1 VNQNVSMRDLLVAM
15 AERSASDLHITAGA
29 PPTLRVHGHLV
40 GLDYPPL
47 DGEQTKALA
56 YSLINAEQRERF
68 ESNHELDFSYGVSGL
83 SRYRV
88 NVYRQRGVVGVAL
101 RSIPHQPKSF
111 QELGLP
117 AEICTQLIQRHKG
130 LILVTGPTGHGKTTS
145 MAAML
150 DRINRE
156 RDVHI
161 VTVEDPLEYL
171 FQHQKAL
178 VNQREVGSDTHSFP
192 AALKYVLRQDP
203 DVVLIGEMRDLET
216 IQAAL
221 TIAETGHLTFAT
233 LHTNSCAQSIDR
245 IIDVFPPHQQS
256 QVRAQLALVLEAV
269 FNQLLIPKRDGRGRA
284 LAMEILV
291 ATPAIRNMIREEKVH
306 QIYSAM
312 QAGQKFGMQTMNQSL
327 ASLYLRGAI
336 SRPEALSRSSYPEE
350 LLRMMDQPVAAAA
363 R

>member
-1 VNQNVSMRDLLVAM
+1 MRDLLVAM
-15 AERSASDLHITAGA
+15 AERGASDLHIAAGT
-29 PPTLRVHGHLV
+29 PPTLRVHGHLIP
-40 GLDYPPL
+40 LDYPPT
-47 DGEQTKALA
+47 DAETTKALA
-56 YSLINAEQRERF
+56 YSLISAEQRDRF
-68 ESNHELDFSYGVSGL
+68 ESNFELDFSYGVSGL

-88 NVYRQRGVVGVAL
+88 NVYRQRGAVGIAI
-101 RSIPHQPKSF
+101 RSIPHQPKTF

-117 AEICTQLIQRHKG
+117 VEICTSLVQRHKG

-145 MAAML
+145 MAAMV
-150 DRINRE
+150 DWINRN
-156 RDVHI
+156 RDVHV
-161 VTVEDPLEYL
+161 VTIEDPLEYL
-171 FQHQKAL
+171 FNHQKAL
-178 VNQREVGSDTHSFP
+178 VNQREVGNDTHSFP

-269 FNQLLIPKRDGRGRA
+269 FNQLLIPRRDGKGRSLA
-284 LAMEILV
+284 LEILM

-327 ASLYLRGAI
+327 ATLYLRGQI
-336 SRPEALSRSSYPEE
+336 SRQEALSRSLFPEE
-350 LLRMMDQPVAAAA
+350 LLRMMDQSPAGSS

>member
-1 VNQNVSMRDLLVAM
+1 VTMRDLLVAM
-15 AERSASDLHITAGA
+15 AERSASDLHITSGA
-29 PPTLRVHGHLV
+29 APTLRVHGHLV
-40 GLDYPPL
+40 PLEYPALTP
-47 DGEQTKALA
+47 DQTKALA
-56 YSLINAEQRERF
+56 YSLITTEQRERF
-68 ESNHELDFSYGVSGL
+68 EANHELDFSYGITGL

-88 NVYRQRGVVGVAL
+88 NIYQQKNAVGMAV
-101 RSIPHQPKSF
+101 RSIPHTPKTF
-111 QELGLP
+111 EELGLP
-117 AEICTQLIQRHKG
+117 SEICNTLIGRHKG
-130 LILVTGPTGHGKTTS
+130 LILMTGPTGHGKTTS
-145 MAAML
+145 MAAMI
-150 DRINRE
+150 DKINKT
-156 RDVHI
+156 RDVHV

-171 FQHQKAL
+171 YDHQKAL
-178 VNQREVGSDTHSFP
+178 VNQREVGQDTHSFP

-245 IIDVFPPHQQS
+245 VIDVFPPHQQS

-269 FNQLLIPKRDGRGRA
+269 FNQLLIPRKDGRGRV
-284 LAMEILV
+284 LAMEMLI

-312 QAGQKFGMQTMNQSL
+312 QAGQKFGMQTMNQAL
-327 ASLYLRGAI
+327 ANLYLRGLI
-336 SRPEALSRSSYPEE
+336 SRQEAVTRSMFPEE
-350 LLRMMDQPVAAAA
+350 LLRLIEQPATVGS

>member
-1 VNQNVSMRDLLVAM
+1 MRDLLVAM
-15 AERSASDLHITAGA
+15 AERNASDLHITSGA

-40 GLDYPPL
+40 PLEYPALTP
-47 DGEQTKALA
+47 DQTKALA
-56 YSLINAEQRERF
+56 YSLITTEQRERF
-68 ESNHELDFSYGVSGL
+68 EANHELDFSYGITGL

-88 NVYRQRGVVGVAL
+88 NIYQQKNAVGMAV
-101 RSIPHQPKSF
+101 RSIPHTPKTF
-111 QELGLP
+111 EELGLP
-117 AEICTQLIQRHKG
+117 SEICNTLIGRHKG

-145 MAAML
+145 MAAMIEK
-150 DRINRE
+150 INKT
-156 RDVHI
+156 RDVHV

-171 FQHQKAL
+171 YDHQKAL
-178 VNQREVGSDTHSFP
+178 VNQREVGQDTHSFP

-245 IIDVFPPHQQS
+245 VIDVFPPHQQS

-269 FNQLLIPKRDGRGRA
+269 FNQLLIPRKDGRGRV
-284 LAMEILV
+284 LAMEMLI

-312 QAGQKFGMQTMNQSL
+312 QAGQKFGMQTMNQAL
-327 ASLYLRGAI
+327 ANLYLRGLI
-336 SRPEALSRSSYPEE
+336 SRQEAVSRSLFPEE
-350 LLRMMDQPVAAAA
+350 LLRLIEQPATVGS

>member
-1 VNQNVSMRDLLVAM
+1 MRDLLVAM
-15 AERSASDLHITAGA
+15 AERNASDLHITSGVA
-29 PPTLRVHGHLV
+29 PTLRVHGHLV
-40 GLDYPPL
+40 PLEYPALTP
-47 DGEQTKALA
+47 DQTKALA
-56 YSLINAEQRERF
+56 YSLITTEQRERF
-68 ESNHELDFSYGVSGL
+68 EANHELDFSYGITGL

-88 NVYRQRGVVGVAL
+88 NIYQQKNAVGMAV
-101 RSIPHQPKSF
+101 RSIPHTPKTF
-111 QELGLP
+111 EELGLP
-117 AEICTQLIQRHKG
+117 SEICNTLIGRHKG
-130 LILVTGPTGHGKTTS
+130 LILMTGPTGHGKTTS
-145 MAAML
+145 MAAMI
-150 DRINRE
+150 DKINKT
-156 RDVHI
+156 RDVHV

-171 FQHQKAL
+171 YDHQKAL
-178 VNQREVGSDTHSFP
+178 VNQREVGQDTHSFP

-245 IIDVFPPHQQS
+245 VIDVFPPHQQS

-269 FNQLLIPKRDGRGRA
+269 FNQLLIPRKDGRGRV
-284 LAMEILV
+284 LAMEMLI

-312 QAGQKFGMQTMNQSL
+312 QAGQKFGMQTMNQAL
-327 ASLYLRGAI
+327 ANLYLRGLI
-336 SRPEALSRSSYPEE
+336 SRQEAVSRSIFPEE
-350 LLRMMDQPVAAAA
+350 LLRLIEQPAAVGS

>member
-1 VNQNVSMRDLLVAM
+1 MRDLLVAM
-15 AERSASDLHITAGA
+15 AERSASDLHITSGA

-40 GLDYPPL
+40 PLEYPPL
-47 DGEQTKALA
+47 TPDQTKALA
-56 YSLINAEQRERF
+56 YSMITTEQRERF
-68 ESNHELDFSYGVSGL
+68 EANHELDFSYGITGL

-88 NVYRQRGVVGVAL
+88 NVYQQKNAVGIAI
-101 RSIPHQPKSF
+101 RSIPHTPRGF
-111 QELGLP
+111 EELGLP
-117 AEICTQLIQRHKG
+117 VDSCNSLIGKHKG
-130 LILVTGPTGHGKTTS
+130 LILITGPTGHGKTTT
-145 MAAML
+145 MAAMI
-150 DRINRE
+150 DRINRL

-171 FQHQKAL
+171 YEHQKAL
-178 VNQREVGSDTHSFP
+178 VNQREVGQDTHSFP

-245 IIDVFPPHQQS
+245 VIDVFPPHQQS

-269 FNQLLIPKRDGRGRA
+269 FNQLLIPRKDGRGRVLA
-284 LAMEILV
+284 LEILM

-312 QAGQKFGMQTMNQSL
+312 QAGQKFGMQTMNQAL
-327 ASLYLRGAI
+327 ADHYLRGRI
-336 SRPEALSRSSYPEE
+336 TRQEAVSRSMYPEE
-350 LLRMMDQPVAAAA
+350 LLRLIEQPQVAS

>member
-1 VNQNVSMRDLLVAM
+1 MTMRDLLVAM
-15 AERSASDLHITAGA
+15 AERNASDLHITSGV

-40 GLDYPPL
+40 PLEYPPL
-47 DGEQTKALA
+47 TPDQTKALA
-56 YSLINAEQRERF
+56 YSLITTEQRERF
-68 ESNHELDFSYGVSGL
+68 EANHELDFSYGITGL

-88 NVYRQRGVVGVAL
+88 NVYQQKNAVGVAI
-101 RSIPHQPKSF
+101 RSIPHQPKTF
-111 QELGLP
+111 EELGLP
-117 AEICTQLIQRHKG
+117 AENCNTLITKTKG
-130 LILVTGPTGHGKTTS
+130 LILITGPTGHGKTTT
-145 MAAML
+145 MAAMV
-150 DRINRE
+150 DKINKT

-161 VTVEDPLEYL
+161 ITVEDPLEYL
-171 FQHQKAL
+171 HDHQKAL
-178 VNQREVGSDTHSFP
+178 VNQREVGQDTHSFP

-269 FNQLLIPKRDGRGRA
+269 FNQLLVPRKDARGRM

-291 ATPAIRNMIREEKVH
+291 ATPAVRNMIREEKVH
-306 QIYSAM
+306 QIYSSM
-312 QAGQKFGMQTMNQSL
+312 QAGQKFGMQTMNQAL
-327 ASLYLRGAI
+327 ANLYLRGQITRQEAI
-336 SRPEALSRSSYPEE
+336 SRSMYPDE
-350 LLRMMDQPVAAAA
+350 LLRLIEQPAQMAS

>member
-1 VNQNVSMRDLLVAM
+1 MRDLLVAM
-15 AERSASDLHITAGA
+15 AERGASDLHITVGK

-40 GLDYPPL
+40 MLDAPPL
-47 DGEQTKALA
+47 DGETTKALA
-56 YSLINAEQRERF
+56 YSMITAEQRDRF
-68 ESNHELDFSYGVSGL
+68 EANLELDFSYGVSGL

-88 NVYRQRGVVGVAL
+88 NVFRQRGAVGVAI
-101 RSIPHQPKSF
+101 RSIPHQPRSF
-111 QELGLP
+111 QELGLST
-117 AEICTQLIQRHKG
+117 EVFTTMVQKHKG
-130 LILVTGPTGHGKTTS
+130 LILVTGPTGHGKTTT
-145 MAAML
+145 MAAMI
-150 DRINRE
+150 DWINRN

-171 FQHQKAL
+171 FTHQKAL
-178 VNQREVGSDTHSFP
+178 VNQREVGTDTYSFP

-221 TIAETGHLTFAT
+221 TIAETDHLTFAT

-269 FNQLLIPKRDGRGRA
+269 FNQLLIPRRDGKGRV
-284 LAMEILV
+284 LAMEVLV

-312 QAGQKFGMQTMNQSL
+312 QAGQKFAMQTMNQSL
-327 ASLYLRGAI
+327 AALYLRGHI
-336 SRPEALSRSSYPEE
+336 SRQEAHSRSLFPEE
-350 LLRMMDQPVAAAA
+350 LLRLMDQPTPAAA

>member
-1 VNQNVSMRDLLVAM
+1 MRDLLVAM
-15 AERSASDLHITAGA
+15 AERSASDLHIASGA

-40 GLDYPPL
+40 PLEYPPL
-47 DGEQTKALA
+47 TPDQTKALA
-56 YSLINAEQRERF
+56 YSMITTEQRERF
-68 ESNHELDFSYGVSGL
+68 EANHELDFSYGITGL

-88 NVYRQRGVVGVAL
+88 NVYQQKNAVGIAI
-101 RSIPHQPKSF
+101 RSIPHTPKSF
-111 QELGLP
+111 EELGLP
-117 AEICTQLIQRHKG
+117 GDICGNLISKHKG
-130 LILVTGPTGHGKTTS
+130 LILITGPTGHGKTTT
-145 MAAML
+145 MAAMI
-150 DRINRE
+150 DKINKT

-171 FQHQKAL
+171 YEHQKAL
-178 VNQREVGSDTHSFP
+178 VNQREVGQDTHSFP

-245 IIDVFPPHQQS
+245 VIDVFPPHQQS

-269 FNQLLIPKRDGRGRA
+269 FNQLLIPRKDGRGRV
-284 LAMEILV
+284 LAMEILI

-312 QAGQKFGMQTMNQSL
+312 QAGQKFGMQTMNQAL
-327 ASLYLRGAI
+327 ADAYLRGRI
-336 SRPEALSRSSYPEE
+336 TRQEALSRSLYPDE
-350 LLRMMDQPVAAAA
+350 LLRLIEQPQMAS

>member
-1 VNQNVSMRDLLVAM
+1 MRDLLVAM
-15 AERSASDLHITAGA
+15 AERGASDLHIAAGT
-29 PPTLRVHGHLV
+29 PPTLRVHGHLIP
-40 GLDYPPL
+40 LDYPPT
-47 DGEQTKALA
+47 DAETTKALA
-56 YSLINAEQRERF
+56 YSLISAEQRDRF
-68 ESNHELDFSYGVSGL
+68 ESNFELDFSYGVSGL

-88 NVYRQRGVVGVAL
+88 NVYRQRGAVGIAI
-101 RSIPHQPKSF
+101 RSIPHLPKTF

-117 AEICTQLIQRHKG
+117 VEICTSLVQRHKG

-145 MAAML
+145 MAAMV
-150 DRINRE
+150 DWINRN
-156 RDVHI
+156 RDVHV
-161 VTVEDPLEYL
+161 VTIEDPLEYL
-171 FQHQKAL
+171 FNHQKAL
-178 VNQREVGSDTHSFP
+178 VNQREVGNDTHSFP

-269 FNQLLIPKRDGRGRA
+269 FNQLLIPRRDGKGRSLA
-284 LAMEILV
+284 LEILM

-327 ASLYLRGAI
+327 ATLYLRGQI
-336 SRPEALSRSSYPEE
+336 SRQEALSRSLFPEE
-350 LLRMMDQPVAAAA
+350 LLRMMDQSPAGSS

>member
-1 VNQNVSMRDLLVAM
+1 MRDLLMAM
-15 AERSASDLHITAGA
+15 AERGASDLHITSGA
-29 PPTLRVHGHLV
+29 APTLRVHGHLV
-40 GLDYPPL
+40 PLEYPPL
-47 DGEQTKALA
+47 TPDQTKALA
-56 YSLINAEQRERF
+56 YSLITTEQRERF
-68 ESNHELDFSYGVSGL
+68 EANHELDFSYGIPGL

-88 NVYRQRGVVGVAL
+88 NIYQQRSAVGIAI
-101 RSIPHQPKSF
+101 RSIPHQPKGF
-111 QELGLP
+111 EELGLP
-117 AEICTQLIQRHKG
+117 GDICNSLIQKHKG

-145 MAAML
+145 MAAMI
-150 DRINRE
+150 DRINRQ

-171 FQHQKAL
+171 FTHEKAL
-178 VNQREVGSDTHSFP
+178 VNQREVGHDTHSFP

-256 QVRAQLALVLEAV
+256 QVRAQLALVVEAV
-269 FNQLLIPKRDGRGRA
+269 FNQLLIPRRDGRGRV
-284 LAMEILV
+284 LAMEILI
-291 ATPAIRNMIREEKVH
+291 ATPAVRNLVREEKVH
-306 QIYSAM
+306 QIYSTM
-312 QAGQKFGMQTMNQSL
+312 QAGQKFGMQTMNQAL
-327 ASLYLRGAI
+327 ANLYLRGLITRQEAI
-336 SRPEALSRSSYPEE
+336 SRSLYPDE
-350 LLRMMDQPVAAAA
+350 LLRQIEQPTAPAAS

>member
-1 VNQNVSMRDLLVAM
+1 MAM
-15 AERSASDLHITAGA
+15 AERSASDLHITSGA
-29 PPTLRVHGHLV
+29 APTLRVHGRLV
-40 GLDYPPL
+40 PLEYPPL
-47 DGEQTKALA
+47 TPDQTKALA
-56 YSLINAEQRERF
+56 YSLITTEQRERF
-68 ESNHELDFSYGVSGL
+68 EANHELDFSYGITGL

-88 NVYRQRGVVGVAL
+88 NVYQQRGAVGIAI
-101 RSIPHQPKSF
+101 RSIPHQPRGF
-111 QELGLP
+111 EELGLP
-117 AEICTQLIQRHKG
+117 VDACNQLIQKHKG
-130 LILVTGPTGHGKTTS
+130 LILVTGPTGHGKTTT
-145 MAAML
+145 MAAMI
-150 DRINRE
+150 DRINRQ

-171 FQHQKAL
+171 FTHEKAL

-269 FNQLLIPKRDGRGRA
+269 FNQLLIPRKDGRGRM
-284 LAMEILV
+284 LGVEILI
-291 ATPAIRNMIREEKVH
+291 ATPAVRNLIREEKVH
-306 QIYSAM
+306 QIYSTM
-312 QAGQKFGMQTMNQSL
+312 QAGQKFGMQTMNQAL
-327 ASLYLRGAI
+327 ANLYLRGLITRQEAI
-336 SRPEALSRSSYPEE
+336 SRSLYPEE
-350 LLRMMDQPVAAAA
+350 LLRQIEQPAQVAS

>member
-1 VNQNVSMRDLLVAM
+1 MRDLLVAM
-15 AERSASDLHITAGA
+15 AERNASDLHITSGT
-29 PPTLRVHGHLV
+29 PPTLRVHGHL
-40 GLDYPPL
+40 LPLEYPPL
-47 DGEQTKALA
+47 TPDQTKALA
-56 YSLINAEQRERF
+56 YSLITTEQRERF
-68 ESNHELDFSYGVSGL
+68 EANHELDFSYGITGL

-88 NVYRQRGVVGVAL
+88 NVYQQKNAVGIAI
-101 RSIPHQPKSF
+101 RSIPHQPKTF
-111 QELGLP
+111 EELGLP
-117 AEICTQLIQRHKG
+117 AEICNNLINKTKG
-130 LILVTGPTGHGKTTS
+130 LILVTGPTGHGKTTT
-145 MAAML
+145 MAAMI
-150 DRINRE
+150 DKINKT

-171 FQHQKAL
+171 HEHQKAL
-178 VNQREVGSDTHSFP
+178 VNQREVGQDTHSFP

-269 FNQLLIPKRDGRGRA
+269 FNQLLVPRKDGRGRM
-284 LAMEILV
+284 LTMEILV

-312 QAGQKFGMQTMNQSL
+312 QAGQKFAMQTMNQAL
-327 ASLYLRGAI
+327 ANTYLRGQITRQEAI
-336 SRPEALSRSSYPEE
+336 SRSLYPDE
-350 LLRMMDQPVAAAA
+350 LLRLIEQPAQMAS

>member
-1 VNQNVSMRDLLVAM
+1 MTMRDLLVAI
-15 AERSASDLHITAGA
+15 AERNASDLHITVGA

-40 GLDYPPL
+40 PLEYPAL
-47 DGEQTKALA
+47 TADQTKALA
-56 YSLINAEQRERF
+56 YSMITTEQRERF
-68 ESNHELDFSYGVSGL
+68 EANHELDFSYGIAGL

-88 NVYRQRGVVGVAL
+88 NVYQQRNAVGIAI
-101 RSIPHQPKSF
+101 RSIPHDPKTF
-111 QELGLP
+111 EELGLP
-117 AEICTQLIQRHKG
+117 ADICNTLIARHKG
-130 LILVTGPTGHGKTTS
+130 LILVTGPTGHGKTTT
-145 MAAML
+145 MAAMI
-150 DRINRE
+150 DKVNRT

-171 FQHQKAL
+171 YVHQKAL
-178 VNQREVGSDTHSFP
+178 VNQREVGQDTHSFP

-203 DVVLIGEMRDLET
+203 DVVLVGEMRDLET

-245 IIDVFPPHQQS
+245 IVDVFPPHQQA

-269 FNQLLIPKRDGRGRA
+269 FNQLLVPRKDGRGRV
-284 LAMEILV
+284 LAMEILI

-312 QAGQKFGMQTMNQSL
+312 QAGQKFGMQTMNQAL
-327 ASLYLRGAI
+327 ANHYLRGQIA
-336 SRPEALSRSSYPEE
+336 RQEAVSRSLLPEE
-350 LLRMMDQPVAAAA
+350 LLRLIEEPAKMTS

>member
-1 VNQNVSMRDLLVAM
+1 VTMRDLLVAM
-15 AERSASDLHITAGA
+15 AERNASDLHITSGT
-29 PPTLRVHGHLV
+29 PPTLRVHGHLMP
-40 GLDYPPL
+40 LEYPPL
-47 DGEQTKALA
+47 TPDQTKALA
-56 YSLINAEQRERF
+56 YSLITTEQRERF
-68 ESNHELDFSYGVSGL
+68 EANHELDFSYGITGL

-88 NVYRQRGVVGVAL
+88 NVYQQKNAVGIAI
-101 RSIPHQPKSF
+101 RSIPHQPKTF
-111 QELGLP
+111 EELGLP
-117 AEICTQLIQRHKG
+117 AEICNNLINKTKG
-130 LILVTGPTGHGKTTS
+130 LILVTGPTGHGKTTT
-145 MAAML
+145 MAAMI
-150 DRINRE
+150 DKINKT

-171 FQHQKAL
+171 HDHQKAL
-178 VNQREVGSDTHSFP
+178 VNQREIGQDTHSFP

-269 FNQLLIPKRDGRGRA
+269 FNQLLIPRKDGRGRM

-312 QAGQKFGMQTMNQSL
+312 QAGQKFAMQTMNQAL
-327 ASLYLRGAI
+327 ANVYLRGQITRQEAI
-336 SRPEALSRSSYPEE
+336 SRSLYPDE
-350 LLRMMDQPVAAAA
+350 LLRLIEQPAQMAS

>member
-1 VNQNVSMRDLLVAM
+1 MRDLLVAM
-15 AERSASDLHITAGA
+15 AERSASDLHITSGV

-40 GLDYPPL
+40 PLEYPALTP
-47 DGEQTKALA
+47 DQTKALA
-56 YSLINAEQRERF
+56 YSLITTEQRERF
-68 ESNHELDFSYGVSGL
+68 EANHELDFSYGITGL

-88 NVYRQRGVVGVAL
+88 NIYQQKNAVGMAI
-101 RSIPHQPKSF
+101 RSIPHTPKAF
-111 QELGLP
+111 EELGLP
-117 AEICTQLIQRHKG
+117 SEICNTLISKHKG
-130 LILVTGPTGHGKTTS
+130 LILITGPTGHGKTTT
-145 MAAML
+145 MAAMV
-150 DRINRE
+150 DKINKT

-171 FQHQKAL
+171 FDHQKAL
-178 VNQREVGSDTHSFP
+178 VNQREVGQDTHSFP

-203 DVVLIGEMRDLET
+203 DVVLVGEMRDLET

-245 IIDVFPPHQQS
+245 VIDVFPPHQQS

-269 FNQLLIPKRDGRGRA
+269 FNQLLIPRKDGRGRV
-284 LAMEILV
+284 LTMEILI

-312 QAGQKFGMQTMNQSL
+312 QAGQKFGMQTMNQAL
-327 ASLYLRGAI
+327 ANMYLRGLI
-336 SRPEALSRSSYPEE
+336 SRQEAVSRSLYPDEM
-350 LLRMMDQPVAAAA
+350 LRLIEQPATAGA

>member
-1 VNQNVSMRDLLVAM
+1 VNQSVSMRDLLVAM
-15 AERSASDLHITAGA
+15 AERGASDLHITAGVA
-29 PPTLRVHGHLV
+29 PTLRVHGHLV
-40 GLDYPPL
+40 PLDYPPL

-68 ESNHELDFSYGVSGL
+68 ESNHELDFSYGVPGL

-88 NVYRQRGVVGVAL
+88 NVYRQRGAVGVAI

-130 LILVTGPTGHGKTTS
+130 LILMTGPTGHGKTTS

-171 FQHQKAL
+171 YQHQKAI

-203 DVVLIGEMRDLET
+203 DVVLIGTWR
-216 IQAAL
+216 
-221 TIAETGHLTFAT
+221 
-233 LHTNSCAQSIDR
+233 R
-245 IIDVFPPHQQS
+245 
-256 QVRAQLALVLEAV
+256 
-269 FNQLLIPKRDGRGRA
+269 
-284 LAMEILV
+284 
-291 ATPAIRNMIREEKVH
+291 
-306 QIYSAM
+306 
-312 QAGQKFGMQTMNQSL
+312 
-327 ASLYLRGAI
+327 
-336 SRPEALSRSSYPEE
+336 SRR
-350 LLRMMDQPVAAAA
+350 R
-363 R
+363 

>member
-1 VNQNVSMRDLLVAM
+1 VTMRDLLVAM
-15 AERSASDLHITAGA
+15 AERNASDLHITSGT
-29 PPTLRVHGHLV
+29 PPTLRVHGHLMP
-40 GLDYPPL
+40 LEYPPL
-47 DGEQTKALA
+47 TPDQTKALA
-56 YSLINAEQRERF
+56 YSLITTEQRERF
-68 ESNHELDFSYGVSGL
+68 EANHELDFSYGITGL

-88 NVYRQRGVVGVAL
+88 NVYQQKNAVGIAI
-101 RSIPHQPKSF
+101 RSIPHQPKTF
-111 QELGLP
+111 EELGLP
-117 AEICTQLIQRHKG
+117 AEICNNLINKTKG
-130 LILVTGPTGHGKTTS
+130 LILVTGPTGHGKTTT
-145 MAAML
+145 MAAMI
-150 DRINRE
+150 DKINKT

-171 FQHQKAL
+171 HDHQKAL
-178 VNQREVGSDTHSFP
+178 VNQREVGQDTHSFP

-256 QVRAQLALVLEAV
+256 QVRAQIALVLEAV
-269 FNQLLIPKRDGRGRA
+269 FNQLLIPRKDGRGRM

-312 QAGQKFGMQTMNQSL
+312 QAGQKFAMQTMNQAL
-327 ASLYLRGAI
+327 ANVYLRGQITRQEAI
-336 SRPEALSRSSYPEE
+336 SRSLYPDE
-350 LLRMMDQPVAAAA
+350 LLRLIEQPAQMAS

>member
-1 VNQNVSMRDLLVAM
+1 MTMLELLEAM
-15 AERSASDLHITAGA
+15 AERHASDLHVTAGA

-40 GLDYPPL
+40 RLDYPPL
-47 DGEQTKALA
+47 TPEQTKALA
-56 YSLINAEQRERF
+56 YSMITTEQRERF
-68 ESNHELDFSYGVSGL
+68 EANHELDFSYGISGL

-88 NVYRQRGVVGVAL
+88 NVYQQKNAVGIAI
-101 RSIPHQPKSF
+101 RSIPHQPKTF
-111 QELGLP
+111 DELGLP
-117 AEICTQLIQRHKG
+117 GEICNSLISRHKG
-130 LILVTGPTGHGKTTS
+130 LILITSPTGQGKTTT
-145 MAAML
+145 MAAMI
-150 DRINRE
+150 DKINRT

-171 FQHQKAL
+171 YTHEKSL
-178 VNQREVGSDTHSFP
+178 VNQREVCQDTHSFP

-256 QVRAQLALVLEAV
+256 QVRAQLALVVEAI
-269 FNQLLIPKRDGRGRA
+269 FNQLLVPRKDGRGRGM
-284 LAMEILV
+284 AMEILTV
-291 ATPAIRNMIREEKVH
+291 TPAIRNMVREEKVH

-312 QAGQKFGMQTMNQSL
+312 QAGQKFGMQTMNQAL
-327 ASLYLRGAI
+327 ANLYLRGLI
-336 SRPEALSRSSYPEE
+336 SRQEAVSRSLTPEE
-350 LLRMMDQPVAAAA
+350 LLRLIEEPAKMAS

>member
-1 VNQNVSMRDLLVAM
+1 MRDLLVAM
-15 AERSASDLHITAGA
+15 AERNASDLHITSGA

-40 GLDYPPL
+40 PLEYPALTP
-47 DGEQTKALA
+47 DQTKALA
-56 YSLINAEQRERF
+56 YSLITTEQRERF
-68 ESNHELDFSYGVSGL
+68 EANHELDFSYGITGL

-88 NVYRQRGVVGVAL
+88 NIYQQKNAVGMAV
-101 RSIPHQPKSF
+101 RSIPHTPKTF
-111 QELGLP
+111 EELGLP
-117 AEICTQLIQRHKG
+117 SEICNTLIGRHKG

-145 MAAML
+145 MAAMI
-150 DRINRE
+150 DKINKT
-156 RDVHI
+156 RDVHV

-171 FQHQKAL
+171 YDHQKAL
-178 VNQREVGSDTHSFP
+178 VNQREVGQDTHSFP

-245 IIDVFPPHQQS
+245 VIDVFPPHQQS

-269 FNQLLIPKRDGRGRA
+269 FNQLLIPRKDGRGRV
-284 LAMEILV
+284 LAMEMLI

-312 QAGQKFGMQTMNQSL
+312 QAGQKFGMQTMNQAL
-327 ASLYLRGAI
+327 ANLYLRGLI
-336 SRPEALSRSSYPEE
+336 SRQEAVSRSLFPEE
-350 LLRMMDQPVAAAA
+350 LLRLIEQPATVGS

>member
-1 VNQNVSMRDLLVAM
+1 MTMRDLLVAM
-15 AERSASDLHITAGA
+15 AERNASDLHITSGT
-29 PPTLRVHGHLV
+29 PPTLRVHGHLMP
-40 GLDYPPL
+40 LEYPPL
-47 DGEQTKALA
+47 TPDQTKALA
-56 YSLINAEQRERF
+56 YSLITTEQRERF
-68 ESNHELDFSYGVSGL
+68 EANHELDFSYGITGL

-88 NVYRQRGVVGVAL
+88 NVYQQKNAVGIAI
-101 RSIPHQPKSF
+101 RAIPHQPKTF
-111 QELGLP
+111 EELGLP
-117 AEICTQLIQRHKG
+117 AEICNNLINKTKG
-130 LILVTGPTGHGKTTS
+130 LILVTGPTGHGKTTT
-145 MAAML
+145 MAAMI
-150 DRINRE
+150 DKINKT

-171 FQHQKAL
+171 HDHQKAL
-178 VNQREVGSDTHSFP
+178 VNQREVGQDTHSFP

-245 IIDVFPPHQQS
+245 VIDVFPPHQQS

-269 FNQLLIPKRDGRGRA
+269 FNQLLLPRKDGRGRM

-312 QAGQKFGMQTMNQSL
+312 QAGQKFAMQTMNQAL
-327 ASLYLRGAI
+327 ANVYLRGQITRQEAI
-336 SRPEALSRSSYPEE
+336 SRSLYPDE
-350 LLRMMDQPVAAAA
+350 LLRLIEQPTQMAS

>member
-1 VNQNVSMRDLLVAM
+1 MTMRDLFVTM
-15 AERSASDLHITAGA
+15 AERNASDLHITAGA

-40 GLDYPPL
+40 PLEYPPL
-47 DGEQTKALA
+47 TPDQTKALA
-56 YSLINAEQRERF
+56 YSLITTDQRERF
-68 ESNHELDFSYGVSGL
+68 EANHELDFSYGITGL

-88 NVYRQRGVVGVAL
+88 NVYQQRNAVGIAI
-101 RSIPHQPKSF
+101 RSIPHQPKVF
-111 QELGLP
+111 EELGLP
-117 AEICTQLIQRHKG
+117 QDICNNLISKHKG
-130 LILVTGPTGHGKTTS
+130 LILVTGPTGHGKTTTMS
-145 MAAML
+145 AMI
-150 DRINRE
+150 DKINKT

-171 FQHQKAL
+171 YENHKAL
-178 VNQREVGSDTHSFP
+178 VNQREVGQDTHSFP

-269 FNQLLIPKRDGRGRA
+269 FNQLLVPRKDGRGRM
-284 LAMEILV
+284 LAMEILI

-312 QAGQKFGMQTMNQSL
+312 QAGQKFGMQTMNQAL
-327 ASLYLRGAI
+327 ANLYLRGQIGRQDAI
-336 SRPEALSRSSYPEE
+336 SRSLFPDE
-350 LLRMMDQPVAAAA
+350 LLRLIEEPAKVAS

>member
-1 VNQNVSMRDLLVAM
+1 MRDLLMAL
-15 AERSASDLHITAGA
+15 AERNASDLHITSGA
-29 PPTLRVHGHLV
+29 APTLRVHGHLV
-40 GLDYPPL
+40 PLEYPPL
-47 DGEQTKALA
+47 TPDQTKALA
-56 YSLINAEQRERF
+56 YSLITTEQRERF
-68 ESNHELDFSYGVSGL
+68 EANHELDFSYGIAGL

-88 NVYRQRGVVGVAL
+88 NIYQQRSAVGIAI
-101 RSIPHQPKSF
+101 RSIPHQPKGF
-111 QELGLP
+111 EELGLP
-117 AEICTQLIQRHKG
+117 ADICNGLIQKHKG
-130 LILVTGPTGHGKTTS
+130 LILITGPTGHGKTTS
-145 MAAML
+145 MAAMI
-150 DRINRE
+150 DRINRQ

-171 FQHQKAL
+171 FTHEKAL
-178 VNQREVGSDTHSFP
+178 VNQREVGHDTHSFP

-269 FNQLLIPKRDGRGRA
+269 FNQLLIPRRDGRGRV
-284 LAMEILV
+284 LGIEILI
-291 ATPAIRNMIREEKVH
+291 ATPAVRNLIREEKVH
-306 QIYSAM
+306 QIYSTM
-312 QAGQKFGMQTMNQSL
+312 QTGQKFGMQTMNQEL
-327 ASLYLRGAI
+327 ANLYLRGLI
-336 SRPEALSRSSYPEE
+336 TRQEAVSRSLYPEE
-350 LLRMMDQPVAAAA
+350 LLRQIEQPAPVAS

>member
-1 VNQNVSMRDLLVAM
+1 MRDLLVAM
-15 AERSASDLHITAGA
+15 AEHSASDLHITAGTA
-29 PPTLRVHGHLV
+29 PTLRVHGHLV
-40 GLDYPPL
+40 PLDYPPL
-47 DGEQTKALA
+47 DPEQTKALA
-56 YSLINAEQRERF
+56 YSLITAEQRERF
-68 ESNHELDFSYGVSGL
+68 EANYELDFSYGVQGL

-88 NVYRQRGVVGVAL
+88 NVYRQRGAVGVAV

-117 AEICTQLIQRHKG
+117 NDMCTSLIQKHKG
-130 LILVTGPTGHGKTTS
+130 LVLVTGPTGHGKTTT
-145 MAAML
+145 MAAMI

-178 VNQREVGSDTHSFP
+178 VNQREVGNDTHSFP

-233 LHTNSCAQSIDR
+233 LHTNSCAQSVDR

-269 FNQLLIPKRDGRGRA
+269 FNQLLIPRRDGKGRV
-284 LAMEILV
+284 LAMEILA

-312 QAGQKFGMQTMNQSL
+312 QAGQKFGMLTMNQSL
-327 ASLYLRGAI
+327 ATLYLRGHI
-336 SRPEALSRSSYPEE
+336 SRQEAMSRSLFPEE
-350 LLRMMDQPVAAAA
+350 LLRLIDQATPAAA

>member
-1 VNQNVSMRDLLVAM
+1 MTMRDLLVAM
-15 AERSASDLHITAGA
+15 AERNASDLHITSGV

-40 GLDYPPL
+40 PLEYPALTP
-47 DGEQTKALA
+47 DQTKALA
-56 YSLINAEQRERF
+56 YSMITTEQRERF
-68 ESNHELDFSYGVSGL
+68 EANHELDFSYGITGL

-88 NVYRQRGVVGVAL
+88 NIYQQKNAVGMAV
-101 RSIPHQPKSF
+101 RSIPHTPKAF
-111 QELGLP
+111 EELGLP
-117 AEICTQLIQRHKG
+117 ADICNTLISKHKG
-130 LILVTGPTGHGKTTS
+130 LILITGPTGHGKTTT
-145 MAAML
+145 MAAMI
-150 DRINRE
+150 DKINKT

-161 VTVEDPLEYL
+161 ITVEDPLEYL
-171 FQHQKAL
+171 HDHNKAL
-178 VNQREVGSDTHSFP
+178 VNQREVGQDTHSFP

-269 FNQLLIPKRDGRGRA
+269 FNQLLIPRKDGRGRV
-284 LAMEILV
+284 LAMEIMI

-312 QAGQKFGMQTMNQSL
+312 QAGQKFGAQTMNQAL
-327 ASLYLRGAI
+327 ADHYLRGRI
-336 SRPEALSRSSYPEE
+336 SRQEAVSRSVYPDE
-350 LLRMMDQPVAAAA
+350 LLRLIEQPQMAS